1 LASHCGWHNV
11 IFTSRYDFYSSS
23 SKASSQRYNIWGSK
37 EIMKQENKSLLRRI
51 FRRGIWENFSTAL
64 ILIGV
69 FMLMQPFAMW
79 MYTYSFIVILIG
91 TIGFVITSH
100 FPD

>member
-1 LASHCGWHNV
+1 
-11 IFTSRYDFYSSS
+11 
-23 SKASSQRYNIWGSK
+23 
-37 EIMKQENKSLLRRI
+37 MKQENKSLLRRI
-51 FRRGIWENFSTAL
+51 FKRGIWENISTAL

-69 FMLMQPFAMW
+69 FMIMQPFAMW
-79 MYTYSFIVILIG
+79 MYTYSFIVILVG

>member
-1 LASHCGWHNV
+1 
-11 IFTSRYDFYSSS
+11 
-23 SKASSQRYNIWGSK
+23 
-37 EIMKQENKSLLRRI
+37 MQEEKSLMRKI
-51 FRRGIWENFSTAL
+51 FRRVYWENLSTIL

-69 FMLMQPFAMW
+69 FMLLQPFAMW
-79 MYTYSFIVILIG
+79 MFTYSFIVISVG

>member
-1 LASHCGWHNV
+1 MEQLEN
-11 IFTSRYDFYSSS
+11 
-23 SKASSQRYNIWGSK
+23 N
-37 EIMKQENKSLLRRI
+37 MKDKTFMQI
-51 FRRGIWENFSTAL
+51 YFRRSFWENLSTAI

-69 FMLMQPFAMW
+69 FMLLQPFQMFL
-79 MYTYSFIVILIG
+79 YSYSFIVILIG

>member
-1 LASHCGWHNV
+1 
-11 IFTSRYDFYSSS
+11 
-23 SKASSQRYNIWGSK
+23 
-37 EIMKQENKSLLRRI
+37 MKQENKSLLRKI
-51 FRRGIWENFSTAL
+51 FKRGIWENISTAL

-79 MYTYSFIVILIG
+79 MYTYSFIVILVG

>member
-1 LASHCGWHNV
+1 M
-11 IFTSRYDFYSSS
+11 
-23 SKASSQRYNIWGSK
+23 
-37 EIMKQENKSLLRRI
+37 EEEKSLIRKI
-51 FRRGIWENFSTAL
+51 FRRVYWENLSTVL

-69 FMLMQPFAMW
+69 FMLLQPFAMW

>member
-1 LASHCGWHNV
+1 MSE
-11 IFTSRYDFYSSS
+11 
-23 SKASSQRYNIWGSK
+23 K
-37 EIMKQENKSLLRRI
+37 KSLFRKI
-51 FRRGIWENFSTAL
+51 FRRVIWENLSTAL

-69 FMLMQPFAMW
+69 FMFMQPFAMW

>member
-1 LASHCGWHNV
+1 
-11 IFTSRYDFYSSS
+11 
-23 SKASSQRYNIWGSK
+23 
-37 EIMKQENKSLLRRI
+37 MQEEKSLLRKI
-51 FRRGIWENFSTAL
+51 FRRVYWENLSTVL

-69 FMLMQPFAMW
+69 FMLLQPFAMW
-79 MYTYSFIVILIG
+79 MYTYSFIVILVG

>member
-1 LASHCGWHNV
+1 
-11 IFTSRYDFYSSS
+11 
-23 SKASSQRYNIWGSK
+23 
-37 EIMKQENKSLLRRI
+37 MKQENKSLLRRI
-51 FRRGIWENFSTAL
+51 FKRGIWENVSTAL

-79 MYTYSFIVILIG
+79 MYTYSFIVILVG

>member
-1 LASHCGWHNV
+1 MFKK
-11 IFTSRYDFYSSS
+11 IFKRV
-23 SKASSQRYNIWGSK
+23 
-37 EIMKQENKSLLRRI
+37 
-51 FRRGIWENFSTAL
+51 IWENLSIAI

-69 FMLMQPFAMW
+69 FMLLQPFHMIL
-79 MYTYSFIVILIG
+79 YSYSFIVILVG

>member
-1 LASHCGWHNV
+1 
-11 IFTSRYDFYSSS
+11 
-23 SKASSQRYNIWGSK
+23 
-37 EIMKQENKSLLRRI
+37 MKQENKNLLRRI
-51 FRRGIWENFSTAL
+51 FRRGIWENVSTAL

-79 MYTYSFIVILIG
+79 MYTYSFIVILVG
-91 TIGFVITSH
+91 TIGFLITSH

>member
-1 LASHCGWHNV
+1 MELL
-11 IFTSRYDFYSSS
+11 
-23 SKASSQRYNIWGSK
+23 
-37 EIMKQENKSLLRRI
+37 ENKMKEKTFMQKY
-51 FRRGIWENFSTAL
+51 FRRGFWENLSTAI

-69 FMLMQPFAMW
+69 FMLLQPFQMFL
-79 MYTYSFIVILIG
+79 YTYSFIVILIG

>member
-1 LASHCGWHNV
+1 M
-11 IFTSRYDFYSSS
+11 R
-23 SKASSQRYNIWGSK
+23 
-37 EIMKQENKSLLRRI
+37 EEKSLMKKI
-51 FRRGIWENFSTAL
+51 FRRVYWENLSTVL

-69 FMLMQPFAMW
+69 FMLLQPFAMW
-79 MYTYSFIVILIG
+79 MFTYSFIVILVG

>member
-1 LASHCGWHNV
+1 
-11 IFTSRYDFYSSS
+11 
-23 SKASSQRYNIWGSK
+23 
-37 EIMKQENKSLLRRI
+37 MMQEEKSLMRKI
-51 FRRGIWENFSTAL
+51 FRRVYWENLSTIL

-69 FMLMQPFAMW
+69 FMLLQPFAMW
-79 MYTYSFIVILIG
+79 MYTYSFIVILVG